1 MPTYEYRCDTCGRQI
16 EAIQSFTDPALTQC
30 PHCESGTLR
39 KLFGNVGV
47 VFKGSGFYR
56 NDARADAK
64 KAAKSGEGSD
74 ASKDKADAG
83 SGKDAAKQ
91 DSGSTPSSTPSPS
104 PDSKS
109 SSAGKETSGG
119 GRSTTKKA
127 PAPSQ

>member
-16 EAIQSFTDPALTQC
+16 EVIQSFTDPALTQC

-64 KAAKSGEGSD
+64 KAAKAG
-74 ASKDKADAG
+74 AG
-83 SGKDAAKQ
+83 SGDSTEKADSGSGADKSKQ
-91 DSGSTPSSTPSPS
+91 DSGSAPSSPPSSSGDAKSSAAPKETPGGGPSP
-104 PDSKS
+104 
-109 SSAGKETSGG
+109 A
-119 GRSTTKKA
+119 KKA